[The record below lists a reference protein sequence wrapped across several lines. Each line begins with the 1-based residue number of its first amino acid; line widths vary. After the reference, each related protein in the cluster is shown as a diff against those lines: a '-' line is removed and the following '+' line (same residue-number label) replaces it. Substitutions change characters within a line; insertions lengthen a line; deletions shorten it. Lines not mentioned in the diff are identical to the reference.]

1 MKRLDHIML
10 LWIRDLKSDDRS
22 LLLKYDLASLT
33 EAHKVIVR
41 IEDVRAD
48 NANPAAEMIRDCFS
62 PPEDMLTCNMCDDE
76 FSMHSSIN
84 DLEHHLKYR
93 HVGQWNRIV
102 DKVMSKAEERFTS

>member
-10 LWIRDLKSDDRS
+10 LWIRDLKKEDRA
-22 LLLKYDLASLT
+22 LLLKYDVATMSQ
-33 EAHKVIVR
+33 AHTVVTR
-41 IEDVRAD
+41 IEEARARH
-48 NANPAAEMIRDCFS
+48 ANPGAEMVRDCFS

-76 FSMHSSIN
+76 FSMHSSID

-102 DKVMSKAEERFTS
+102 DKVMSKAEERSTS